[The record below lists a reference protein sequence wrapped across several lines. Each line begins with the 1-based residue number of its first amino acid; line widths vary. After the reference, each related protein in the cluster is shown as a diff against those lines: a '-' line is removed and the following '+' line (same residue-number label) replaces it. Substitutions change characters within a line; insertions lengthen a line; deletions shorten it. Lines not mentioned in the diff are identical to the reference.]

1 RLQIFGFDPD
11 IPPANLFTCVFF
23 ISDGMNL
30 QADQAAW
37 GEVVLQMGCRHAVQ
51 PGPDGAADA
60 LDAGLVPLS
69 LFEGLLGFGIQGEWI
84 KSSSSPFIIDSRA
97 PGPLGWVQCI
107 LIPVHTA
114 LHSRGIMN
122 ASELDARIDGWLH
135 HEFEFQNKIPVFAV
149 GGQEAVWTACNRGSN
164 DLSVFHP
171 VFRGAVHLFP
181 SAEIGSVEKVD
192 PALVGLAS
200 GGRSA

>member
-1 RLQIFGFDPD
+1 VFMSAPPARGRFPVPQEFPALRLFLFGQVIGQGVYHKYIVGWGRLQIFGFDPD

-84 KSSSSPFIIDSRA
+84 KPSSSRFIIDSRA
-97 PGPLGWVQCI
+97 PGPVGWVQFK
-107 LIPVHTA
+107 LI
-114 LHSRGIMN
+114 
-122 ASELDARIDGWLH
+122 
-135 HEFEFQNKIPVFAV
+135 
-149 GGQEAVWTACNRGSN
+149 
-164 DLSVFHP
+164 
-171 VFRGAVHLFP
+171 
-181 SAEIGSVEKVD
+181 
-192 PALVGLAS
+192 
-200 GGRSA
+200 